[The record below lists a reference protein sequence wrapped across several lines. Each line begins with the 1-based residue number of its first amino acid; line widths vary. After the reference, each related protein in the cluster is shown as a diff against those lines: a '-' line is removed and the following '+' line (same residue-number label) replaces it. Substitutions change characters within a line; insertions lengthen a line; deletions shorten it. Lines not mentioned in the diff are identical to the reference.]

1 MHYRLLRAAERRAEP
16 WKNGGGV
23 THEVVG
29 FPAGAGTDGFDWRVS
44 IAEVA
49 APGPFSCFDGV
60 DRILTLIEGGLYL
73 DFADVR
79 RPMTLTRRS
88 APCAFPGDLPT
99 FGTPSDGVARDLNVM
114 VRRGR
119 WAATVSRLWPAGSMR
134 VDRGGDVML
143 LLFAGEGVIAH
154 DAAHLAMQ
162 PLDAFIPEGA
172 GDDAFSVTS
181 QETVYAVRLSR
192 VDAETPS

>member
-1 MHYRLLRAAERRAEP
+1 MHRVLRAAERPATP
-16 WKNGGGV
+16 WRNGGGV
-23 THEVVG
+23 THEVAV

-44 IAEVA
+44 IAEVV

-60 DRILTLIEGGLYL
+60 DRILTLIEGELRL
-73 DFADVR
+73 DFPCAR
-79 RPMTLTRRS
+79 RPVTLTRRS
-88 APCAFPGDLPT
+88 APCAFPGDLLT
-99 FGTPSDGVARDLNVM
+99 FGTPLGGLARDLNIM

-119 WAATVSRLWPAGSMR
+119 WAATVSRHCPADLMR

-143 LLFAGEGVIAH
+143 LLFGGEGVIAH
-154 DAAHLAMQ
+154 DAAQLAVR

-172 GDDAFSVTS
+172 GYDALSVTS
-181 QETVYAVRLSR
+181 QGTVYAVRLSR

>member
-1 MHYRLLRAAERRAEP
+1 MHRVLRAAERPVTP
-16 WKNGGGV
+16 WRNGGGV
-23 THEVVG
+23 THEVAVL
-29 FPAGAGTDGFDWRVS
+29 PAVAGTDGFDWRVS

-60 DRILTLIEGGLYL
+60 DRILTLIEGELRL
-73 DFADVR
+73 DFASAR
-79 RPMTLTRRS
+79 RPVTLTRRS
-88 APCAFPGDLPT
+88 APCAFPGDLLT
-99 FGTPSDGVARDLNVM
+99 FGTPSGGIARDLNVM

-119 WAATVSRLWPAGSMR
+119 WAAAVSRLRPAGSVR
-134 VDRGGDVML
+134 VDRGGDVIL
-143 LLFAGEGVIAH
+143 LLFGGEGVISHGGAQ
-154 DAAHLAMQ
+154 LAMR